1 MSISCLA
8 IIHTV
13 GYSEDIE
20 RSVIPVCIFAKPF
33 IAGHVKT
40 RLARALGHKRAADL
54 AAAMFHDVWRTVS
67 SCSGV
72 RPVLA
77 TLQPDIDCVRHEHS
91 VCPVE
96 ISPDDILLQGDGDLG
111 ARLENIFRQALAT
124 APAAIAVGADT
135 PLLTSA
141 HLEQTL
147 EGLASNHAVIGPCHD
162 GGFYLL
168 ALRACPRQ
176 LFSGIPWSTGE
187 TAYATKRRLEACGFS
202 VKELDPLFDVDTP
215 DDLVLLIASLS
226 HQPSAAPATHAW
238 RLENDL

>member
-1 MSISCLA
+1 VSVYPN
-8 IIHTV
+8 T
-13 GYSEDIE
+13 EE

-40 RLARALGHKRAADL
+40 RLARALGPKPAADL

-67 SCSGV
+67 SCPGV
-72 RPVLA
+72 RPLLA
-77 TLQPDIDCVRHEHS
+77 TLQPGFECDEDARIE
-91 VCPVE
+91 CPVQV
-96 ISPDDILLQGDGDLG
+96 PPQDILLQGDGDLG

-147 EGLASNHAVIGPCHD
+147 QALSAHHAVMGPCPD

-168 ALRACPRQ
+168 ALRSCPPG
-176 LFSGIPWSTGE
+176 LFSGLAWSAPD
-187 TAYATKRRLEACGFS
+187 TASATKRRLEAHGFS
-202 VKELDPLFDVDTP
+202 LHELDSLFDVDTP
-215 DDLVLLIASLS
+215 DDLVLLSASLS
-226 HQPSAAPATHAW
+226 CQPSLAPATHAW
-238 RLENDL
+238 RLKNNL

>member
-1 MSISCLA
+1 MNTA
-8 IIHTV
+8 
-13 GYSEDIE
+13 
-20 RSVIPVCIFAKPF
+20 IPVCIFAKPF

-40 RLARALGHKRAADL
+40 RLARALGPKRAADL
-54 AAAMFHDVWRTVS
+54 AAAMFCDVWRTVS
-67 SCSGV
+67 SCPEV

-77 TLQPDIDCVRHEHS
+77 TLP
-91 VCPVE
+91 PE
-96 ISPDDILLQGDGDLG
+96 IQYAGDTPSECHVQVSADDTLLQGDGDLG

-147 EGLASNHAVIGPCHD
+147 DELATHDAVIGPCPD

-168 ALRACPRQ
+168 ALRACPPG
-176 LFSGIPWSTGE
+176 LFSGLPWSTPE
-187 TAYATKRRLEACGFS
+187 TACATKRRLKTRGFS
-202 VKELDPLFDVDTP
+202 VQVLDPLFDVDTP
-215 DDLVLLIASLS
+215 DDLVLLAASLS
-226 HQPSAAPATHAW
+226 RQPSVAPATHAW

>member
-1 MSISCLA
+1 
-8 IIHTV
+8 
-13 GYSEDIE
+13 
-20 RSVIPVCIFAKPF
+20 VIPVCIFAKPF
-33 IAGHVKT
+33 IAGRVKT

-67 SCSGV
+67 SCPGV

-77 TLQPDIDCVRHEHS
+77 TVQPDIECAGDARDD
-91 VCPVE
+91 CPVQ

-111 ARLENIFRQALAT
+111 ARLENIFRHALAT

-141 HLEQTL
+141 HLEKTL
-147 EGLASNHAVIGPCHD
+147 QALVTHDAVIGPCHD

-168 ALRACPRQ
+168 ALRACPGQ
-176 LFSGIPWSTGE
+176 LFFGLPWSTPE
-187 TAYATKRRLEACGFS
+187 TAYATKLRLEACGFS
-202 VKELDPLFDVDTP
+202 VEELDPLFDVDTP
-215 DDLVLLIASLS
+215 DDLVLLTASLS

-238 RLENDL
+238 RSENDF

>member
-1 MSISCLA
+1 VA
-8 IIHTV
+8 IIHSL

-40 RLARALGHKRAADL
+40 RLAHALGYKRAADL

-67 SCSGV
+67 SCTGV

-77 TLQPDIDCVRHEHS
+77 TLQPDIDCVEHARCE
-91 VCPVE
+91 CPVQ

-141 HLEQTL
+141 HLQKTLQTL
-147 EGLASNHAVIGPCHD
+147 ATHHAVIGPCPD

-168 ALRACPRQ
+168 ALRACPRG
-176 LFSGIPWSTGE
+176 LFSGLPWSTPQ
-187 TAYATKRRLEACGFS
+187 TAYATKRRLEGRGFS
-202 VKELDPLFDVDTP
+202 VQELDPLFDVDTP
-215 DDLVLLIASLS
+215 DDLVLLGASLS
-226 HQPSAAPATHAW
+226 RQPSVAPATHAW
-238 RLENDL
+238 RLHNDP